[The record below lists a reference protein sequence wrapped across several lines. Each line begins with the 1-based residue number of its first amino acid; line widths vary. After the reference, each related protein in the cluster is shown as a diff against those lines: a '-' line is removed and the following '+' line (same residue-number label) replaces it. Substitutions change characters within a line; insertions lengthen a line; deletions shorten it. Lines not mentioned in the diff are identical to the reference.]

1 MYAILDIETTG
12 GKFNEEGITEIA
24 IYRHNGL
31 KITDQFIS
39 LVNPEREI
47 QPFVQKLTG
56 ITSKMLFSA
65 PRFFEV
71 AKRIIDI
78 TEDCLIVAHNADF
91 DYRILRTEFKRL
103 GYNFEKNS
111 ICTVSLSQELLSNME
126 SYKLGKLVRSLG
138 IPISDRHRA
147 QGDALA
153 TVKLF
158 ELLLEKDSSKEI
170 LKSQVKALHGGR
182 VPSKYLKII
191 EELPNTSG
199 VYYLH
204 NSVGDIIYIGKSNN
218 LQKRVRNHLTGSSR
232 KSMKIQK
239 NIHKVNFEITGSE
252 LIALLKE
259 QHEIKKNQPRI
270 NKDGRYRLYPM
281 GIRIDEENIYHQLVL
296 EQVRNDRKYIVVF
309 KNGRVAKNILHQWI
323 TNNKLCHHQ
332 CSIRETD
339 GPCFSYNKDRCEGAC
354 VEKEDVYEYNQRVAK
369 LTHQSNYPHPHFL
382 LIGKGRKN
390 GESSFIYIQDDV
402 YRGYGFFELNH
413 QIKTPKM
420 ILSRTT
426 SMEDNT
432 DCRALILSFIKREKY
447 IKLIPLISTTLSASQ
462 IK

>member
-31 KITDQFIS
+31 EITDQFIS

-56 ITSKMLFSA
+56 INSKMLRSA
-65 PRFFEV
+65 PRFFEI
-71 AKRIIDI
+71 AKRIIEI
-78 TEDCLIVAHNADF
+78 TEDCVVVAHNADF

-103 GYNFEKNS
+103 GYNFQKNS
-111 ICTVSLSQELLSNME
+111 LCTVSLSQQLLSNMG

-158 ELLLEKDSSKEI
+158 ELLLEKDSSKKI
-170 LKSQVKALHGGR
+170 LKSQIKVQHGER

-191 EELPNTSG
+191 EELPNASG

-204 NSVGDIIYIGKSNN
+204 NSVGDILYIGKSNN
-218 LQKRVRNHLTGSSR
+218 IQKRVRNHLTGSSR
-232 KSMKIQK
+232 KALKIQK
-239 NIHKVNFEITGSE
+239 NLHKVNFETTGSE

-259 QHEIKKNQPRI
+259 QHEIKKNQPKI

-281 GIRIDEENIYHQLVL
+281 GIRIDMETDYHQLVL
-296 EQVRNDRKYIVVF
+296 EQVRSDRVYINVF
-309 KNGRVAKNILHQWI
+309 KNARVAKHILHQWI
-323 TNNKLCHHQ
+323 TNKQLCHHN
-332 CSIRETD
+332 SSLKESN
-339 GPCFSYNKDRCEGAC
+339 GPCFAYKNDQCEGAC
-354 VEKEDVYEYNQRVAK
+354 VREEKAQDYNQRVAK
-369 LTHQSNYPHPHFL
+369 LAHHRDYPHNHCL
-382 LIGKGRKN
+382 VIGKGRKN
-390 GESSFIYIQDDV
+390 GESSFIYIKNQV

-413 QIKTPKM
+413 QIKTPEK
-420 ILSRTT
+420 ILSRMTA
-426 SMEDNT
+426 MEDNS
-432 DCRALILSFIKREKY
+432 DCHELILSFIKKEKF
-447 IKLIPLISTTLSASQ
+447 IKLIPLVNSIECLA
-462 IK
+462 